1 MYRRTVNVLY
11 AKPAARSTRVFL
23 SKTRAGGALLKCVLP
38 LCLLL
43 LCEAA
48 LRCEARVANMALAQT
63 EAGFPRSGVP
73 AVGVTNPPSAV
84 LRRTGDWPT
93 YRFDVTRSGV
103 TDETVGPALFPQWK
117 FIPKQEP
124 APAWPMP
131 AEEMPRMH
139 SDNAYHVVVAR
150 LPRGLSVG
158 QADDRVYFG
167 SCVTNKVY
175 SIDAA
180 SGEIRWTFFTEGP
193 VRFAPTVNN
202 GRVYVGSDDGCVYC
216 LDARNGKLI
225 WKYRAGPS
233 DEKVIGN
240 GRMISL
246 WPVRTSVLVD
256 DGVAYFGAGVF
267 PYEGIYICALKAD
280 DGSVIWRNDT
290 IGDRAHELDYGG
302 ISPHGYLVASKDIL
316 YVPSGRAMPAA
327 FDRRTGKFLFFCSAG
342 GKYGG
347 TWTLLDGDNLI
358 AGVDTSAQDGRY
370 AKIAYDAK
378 TGSRKGDV
386 FGRSPGIDMVVTGE
400 VAYILTVDGISA
412 VEWHGL
418 PARENT
424 ARMAVPPGFKWRY
437 SRKGLCALIM
447 AGYPQGGVPGNI
459 LFAGGEGLV
468 VGIDAQTGK
477 EVWKGDVSGR
487 AVGLAAARGR
497 LIVSTDKGPIHC
509 FGKEEVPTPKEI
521 KMAINP
527 SPYRK
532 DKHTALYDSAA
543 EEIINQTSANKGYCL
558 VLDCGRGRLAFELAK
573 RTQLQIIGIEKDQK
587 QLAAARKNLE
597 SAGLLGSRV
606 VVEPWDISTLPDCFA
621 NLVVS
626 DGMLT
631 SGNTAASKQE
641 IDRVLRPYGGVSL
654 LGSSKDALR
663 QKQSGKS
670 KISWNKFVR
679 GGLAGAGNWTQQ
691 YGNPQNTACSGDE
704 LVNGPLG
711 ILWYGEPGPV
721 GMVERH
727 AEAVSP
733 VSINGRLF
741 IQGGEIIMAVDAY
754 NGTLL
759 WERKIP
765 GAVRVK
771 TKGDCG
777 NLAVSPASG
786 GQAEDSLY
794 VAAQDKCFR
803 LDTATGETVRVYHVP
818 RDSSLVPQDTMEDGG
833 WTMDDGRVRWGYVS
847 VQGNIL
853 YGSTSAAMEEEYA
866 AFLKVAVENLPAVL
880 SGQAGG
886 RWKDIDEIPPQYK
899 ERYDSYK
906 KLYPVPDENLLRAF
920 QRAGTLFKHMTIFP
934 GGGEF
939 MQAGAVTKNLT
950 VSDKIFAID
959 IESSPASGG
968 QELLWVHNGDR
979 IANMTVVLGDG
990 KIFFAESLPA
1000 AAGEITDQQKTRAL
1014 EDRRELISKGIYK
1027 ERDGILEQLR
1037 AKKKQRAELLKAD
1050 YNFKTDRIDY
1060 EIRSLE
1066 SELFEEEFEE
1076 GRLSYDDA
1084 DVRLIVALDAV
1095 TGEELWKK
1103 PVDLTG
1109 CCGDGMGAAYS
1120 DGMLLFFGNYGNHD
1134 AWRFQAG
1141 ALKWRRITALSADN
1155 GDVLWSSALNYR
1167 TRPLIVGDKIIIE
1180 PLVCD
1185 LHTGQIIKR
1194 RHPITD
1200 EEVPWEFLRPG
1211 HTCGV
1216 TSASAGGLFYRS
1228 SCTAFYDLAADR
1240 GVTLF
1245 GAYRPGCAISII
1257 PASGLLL
1264 SPEAS
1269 SGCTCSYPLRCS
1281 FALIHKPARPQSWTV
1296 FVTQGAMTPVK
1307 HFAINLGAPA
1317 DMKDDEGTVWFAYP
1331 NPKTEYTKNHFP
1343 NYGVKFDLND
1353 EVLPSGTPPCGNP
1366 MGYFCSDFKG
1376 TTIEGSHRP
1385 WLFTSGCRGLI
1396 RCELPLIDDTAGQKP
1411 ATYTVRLGFNALP
1424 GDQQGQRVFDIKL
1437 QDQVVLENF
1446 DILQIAGGP
1455 PPGENPKSNKAVVK
1469 EFKGI
1474 RVENVLALE
1483 LVPTPANPQAN
1494 QAPVINFIEVIKED
1508 STGLSRACP
1517 PQAGESRG
1525 RLLAETSPAPA
1536 SPDASRGGGQ

>member
-11 AKPAARSTRVFL
+11 AKPAAGSPRVFL
-23 SKTRAGGALLKCVLP
+23 SKTRVGGSLLKCVLS
-38 LCLLL
+38 LCLLAP
-43 LCEAA
+43 AA
-48 LRCEARVANMALAQT
+48 VLRQQDAGALAQT
-63 EAGFPRSGVP
+63 EVT
-73 AVGVTNPPSAV
+73 VGVTN
-84 LRRTGDWPT
+84 DWPI

-103 TDETVGPALFPQWK
+103 TGETVGPALYPQWK

-193 VRFAPTVNN
+193 VRFAPTVYE

-216 LDARNGKLI
+216 LDAQNGKLI

-267 PYEGIYICALKAD
+267 PYEGIYICALNAD

-302 ISPHGYLVASKDIL
+302 MSPHGYLVASKDIL

-327 FDRRTGKFLFFCSAG
+327 FDRKTGRFFFYSSAG

-358 AGVDTSAQDGRY
+358 AGVDTSAQDGRP

-386 FGRSPGIDMVVTGE
+386 FGRSPGIDMVLTGE

-412 VEWHGL
+412 VE
-418 PARENT
+418 RTVRSE
-424 ARMAVPPGFKWRY
+424 AVKKTNESGQKQRRSPSFKWRY
-437 SRKGLCALIM
+437 WRKGLCTLIL
-447 AGYPQGGVPGNI
+447 AGQI

-477 EVWKGDVSGR
+477 EVWKEDVSGR

-509 FGKEEVPTPKEI
+509 FGKEDVPTPKEI

-532 DKHTALYDSAA
+532 DKHTALYESAA
-543 EEIINQTSANKGYCL
+543 EQIINQTSANKGYCL

-573 RTQLQIIGIEKDQK
+573 RTQLQIIGIENDQK

-631 SGNTAASKQE
+631 SGNTAASKEQ
-641 IDRVLRPYGGVSL
+641 INRVLRPYGGVSL
-654 LGSSKDALR
+654 LACPPDEPLGRRGS
-663 QKQSGKS
+663 KQSAKS

-691 YGNPQNTACSGDE
+691 YGNPQNTACSADE

-771 TKGDCG
+771 IKGDCG
-777 NLAVSPASG
+777 NLAVT
-786 GQAEDSLY
+786 EDSLY
-794 VAAQDKCFR
+794 VAAQDKCYR
-803 LDTATGETVRVYHVP
+803 LDVATGETVQVFDVP
-818 RDSSLVPQDTMEDGG
+818 ESSDGSP
-833 WTMDDGRVRWGYVS
+833 RRWGYVS
-847 VQGNIL
+847 VQDNIL
-853 YGSTSAAMEEEYA
+853 YGSTSPAMQEEYA
-866 AFLKVAVENLPAVL
+866 ALLKVAVEN
-880 SGQAGG
+880 G
-886 RWKDIDEIPPQYK
+886 RWKEPDEIPPQYK
-899 ERYDSYK
+899 QRYDSYK
-906 KLYPVPDENLLRAF
+906 KLYPVPDENLRRAF
-920 QRAGTLFKHMTIFP
+920 QRAGALFKNMTTF
-934 GGGEF
+934 GRGGEF

-959 IESSPASGG
+959 TESSPASGG

-979 IANMTVVLGDG
+979 IANMTVVLG
-990 KIFFAESLPA
+990 
-1000 AAGEITDQQKTRAL
+1000 
-1014 EDRRELISKGIYK
+1014 
-1027 ERDGILEQLR
+1027 
-1037 AKKKQRAELLKAD
+1037 
-1050 YNFKTDRIDY
+1050 
-1060 EIRSLE
+1060 
-1066 SELFEEEFEE
+1066 
-1076 GRLSYDDA
+1076 
-1084 DVRLIVALDAV
+1084 
-1095 TGEELWKK
+1095 
-1103 PVDLTG
+1103 
-1109 CCGDGMGAAYS
+1109 
-1120 DGMLLFFGNYGNHD
+1120 
-1134 AWRFQAG
+1134 
-1141 ALKWRRITALSADN
+1141 
-1155 GDVLWSSALNYR
+1155 
-1167 TRPLIVGDKIIIE
+1167 
-1180 PLVCD
+1180 
-1185 LHTGQIIKR
+1185 
-1194 RHPITD
+1194 
-1200 EEVPWEFLRPG
+1200 
-1211 HTCGV
+1211 
-1216 TSASAGGLFYRS
+1216 
-1228 SCTAFYDLAADR
+1228 
-1240 GVTLF
+1240 
-1245 GAYRPGCAISII
+1245 
-1257 PASGLLL
+1257 
-1264 SPEAS
+1264 
-1269 SGCTCSYPLRCS
+1269 
-1281 FALIHKPARPQSWTV
+1281 
-1296 FVTQGAMTPVK
+1296 
-1307 HFAINLGAPA
+1307 
-1317 DMKDDEGTVWFAYP
+1317 
-1331 NPKTEYTKNHFP
+1331 
-1343 NYGVKFDLND
+1343 
-1353 EVLPSGTPPCGNP
+1353 
-1366 MGYFCSDFKG
+1366 
-1376 TTIEGSHRP
+1376 
-1385 WLFTSGCRGLI
+1385 
-1396 RCELPLIDDTAGQKP
+1396 
-1411 ATYTVRLGFNALP
+1411 
-1424 GDQQGQRVFDIKL
+1424 
-1437 QDQVVLENF
+1437 
-1446 DILQIAGGP
+1446 
-1455 PPGENPKSNKAVVK
+1455 
-1469 EFKGI
+1469 
-1474 RVENVLALE
+1474 
-1483 LVPTPANPQAN
+1483 
-1494 QAPVINFIEVIKED
+1494 
-1508 STGLSRACP
+1508 
-1517 PQAGESRG
+1517 
-1525 RLLAETSPAPA
+1525 
-1536 SPDASRGGGQ
+1536 

>member
-1 MYRRTVNVLY
+1 M
-11 AKPAARSTRVFL
+11 K
-23 SKTRAGGALLKCVLP
+23 K
-38 LCLLL
+38 
-43 LCEAA
+43 
-48 LRCEARVANMALAQT
+48 ARVCLAIVAGILLGWLVASMAKKPLRV
-63 EAGFPRSGVP
+63 EDNSGGVQD
-73 AVGVTNPPSAV
+73 VGVTNPATASAFPATARSQA
-84 LRRTGDWPT
+84 RRRPLPERAAVTSAETSDWPT

-103 TDETVGPALFPQWK
+103 TNETLGPALYPQWK
-117 FIPKQEP
+117 FIPRHAP

-139 SDNAYHVVVAR
+139 SDNAYHVVVA
-150 LPRGLSVG
+150 
-158 QADDRVYFG
+158 DDRVYFG

-175 SIDAA
+175 CIDAA
-180 SGEIRWTFFTEGP
+180 SGEIRWTFATCGP
-193 VRFAPTVNN
+193 VRFVPTVYE
-202 GRVYVGSDDGCVYC
+202 GRVYAGSDDGCVYC
-216 LDARNGKLI
+216 LDAKNGKLI

-256 DGVAYFGAGVF
+256 GRTVYFGAGVF
-267 PYEGIYICALKAD
+267 PYEGIYICALNAD

-302 ISPHGYLVASKDIL
+302 ISPHGYLVASKDTL

-327 FDRRTGKFLFFCSAG
+327 FDRRTGRFLFFCSAG

-370 AKIAYDAK
+370 AKIAYDAR

-386 FGRSPGIDMVVTGE
+386 FGRSPGIDMVVTDE

-412 VEWHGL
+412 VDRNIHSE
-418 PARENT
+418 
-424 ARMAVPPGFKWRY
+424 AVKKTNESGQKRLRSSSFKWRY
-437 SRKGLCALIM
+437 WRKGLCNLIL
-447 AGYPQGGVPGNI
+447 AGQI

-468 VGIDAQTGK
+468 VGIDTKTGK

-487 AVGLAAARGR
+487 AVGLAATRGR
-497 LIVSTDKGPIHC
+497 LIVSTDKGPIYC
-509 FGKEEVPTPKEI
+509 FGKKEVPIPKEI

-532 DKHTALYDSAA
+532 DKLTALYESAA
-543 EEIINQTSANKGYCL
+543 QEIINQTSANKGYCL

-573 RTQLQIIGIEKDQK
+573 RTQLKIIGIEKDPK

-597 SAGLLGSRV
+597 LAGLLGKRV

-631 SGNTAASKQE
+631 SGNTEASKEQ
-641 IDRVLRPYGGVSL
+641 INRVLRPYGGVSL
-654 LGSSKDALR
+654 LGSPQDALR
-663 QKQSGKS
+663 RKRSGKS

-679 GGLAGAGNWTQQ
+679 GRLPGAGNWTQH

-711 ILWYGEPGPV
+711 ILWYGEPGPLR
-721 GMVERH
+721 MVERH
-727 AEAVSP
+727 GEAVSP

-765 GAVRVK
+765 QAVRVK
-771 TKGDCG
+771 TKTDCG
-777 NLAVSPASG
+777 NLAVT
-786 GQAEDSLY
+786 EDSLY
-794 VAAQDKCFR
+794 VAAQDKCYR
-803 LDTATGETVRVYHVP
+803 LDVATGETVQVFKVP
-818 RDSSLVPQDTMEDGG
+818 ESGHSAELSRSPDG
-833 WTMDDGRVRWGYVS
+833 MPRRWGYVS
-847 VQGNIL
+847 VQDNIL
-853 YGSTSAAMEEEYA
+853 YGSTSPAMQEEYA

-886 RWKDIDEIPPQYK
+886 RWKEPDEIPPPYK
-899 ERYDSYK
+899 QRYDSYK
-906 KLYPVPDENLLRAF
+906 KLYTVPDENLLRAV
-920 QRAGTLFKHMTIFP
+920 QRAGTLFKHMTAF
-934 GGGEF
+934 GKAGEF
-939 MQAGAVTKNLT
+939 LQAGAVTKNLI
-950 VSDKIFAID
+950 VSDRIFAID
-959 IESSPASGG
+959 TETGK
-968 QELLWVHNGDR
+968 LLWVHNGDK
-979 IANMTVVLGDG
+979 IANITIVLGDG
-990 KIFFAESLPA
+990 KIFFAESLPLR
-1000 AAGEITDQQKTRAL
+1000 GEITDQQKTRAL
-1014 EDRRELISKGIYK
+1014 EDRRQLISKGIYK
-1027 ERDGILEQLR
+1027 VRGGILEELR
-1037 AKKKQRAELLKAD
+1037 AKKKRRAELLKAD
-1050 YNFKTDRIDY
+1050 KNFRTDRIDY
-1060 EIRSLE
+1060 EIRALE

-1084 DVRLIVALDAV
+1084 DVRLVVALNAV
-1095 TGEELWKK
+1095 TADVLWKK

-1134 AWRFQAG
+1134 AWRFRAG

-1155 GDVLWSSALNYR
+1155 GDVVWSRALNYR

-1180 PLVCD
+1180 PLAAD
-1185 LHTGQIIKR
+1185 LRTGQIIKR
-1194 RHPITD
+1194 RHPITG

-1228 SCTAFYDLAADR
+1228 SCTAFYDLAEDR
-1240 GVTLF
+1240 GVTIF
-1245 GAYRPGCAISII
+1245 GAYRPGCSISII

-1281 FALIHKPARPQSWTV
+1281 FALIRKPARPQPWTV
-1296 FVTQGAMTPVK
+1296 FITQGAMTPVK

-1353 EVLPSGTPPCGNP
+1353 EVLPGGPP

-1376 TTIEGSHRP
+1376 TALVPSEVEGMEGSRKS
-1385 WLFTSGCRGLI
+1385 WLFTSGCQGLI

-1424 GDQQGQRVFDIKL
+1424 GDRQGQRVFDIKL
-1437 QDQVVLENF
+1437 QGRVVLKNF
-1446 DILQIAGGP
+1446 DILQTAGEP
-1455 PPGENPKSNKAVVK
+1455 PPGGNPKSNKAVVK
-1469 EFKGI
+1469 EFDGI

-1483 LVPTPANPQAN
+1483 LVPKQANPQPE
-1494 QAPVINFIEVIKED
+1494 QAPIINFIEVIKEG
-1508 STGLSRACP
+1508 SRRPALSRVEG
-1517 PQAGESRG
+1517 AGSQQST
-1525 RLLAETSPAPA
+1525 L
-1536 SPDASRGGGQ
+1536 

>member
-1 MYRRTVNVLY
+1 
-11 AKPAARSTRVFL
+11 
-23 SKTRAGGALLKCVLP
+23 
-38 LCLLL
+38 
-43 LCEAA
+43 
-48 LRCEARVANMALAQT
+48 MALART
-63 EAGFPRSGVP
+63 EVT
-73 AVGVTNPPSAV
+73 VGVTN
-84 LRRTGDWPT
+84 DWPT

-103 TDETVGPALFPQWK
+103 TGETVGHALYPQWE
-117 FIPKQEP
+117 FIPEHVP

-158 QADDRVYFG
+158 QAGDSVYFG

-193 VRFAPTVNN
+193 VRFAPTVYED
-202 GRVYVGSDDGCVYC
+202 RVYVGSDDGYVYC
-216 LDARNGKLI
+216 LDAENGKLI
-225 WKYRAGPS
+225 WKYRAGYS

-240 GRMISL
+240 GRIISL

-267 PYEGIYICALKAD
+267 PYEGIYICALNAD

-302 ISPHGYLVASKDIL
+302 ISPHGYLVASKNIL

-327 FDRRTGKFLFFCSAG
+327 FDRKTGKFLFYSSAG

-358 AGVDTSAQDGRY
+358 AGVDTSAQAGRP

-378 TGSRKGDV
+378 TGGRKGDV
-386 FGRSPGIDMVVTGE
+386 FDRSPGIDMVLTRE

-412 VEWHGL
+412 VDRT
-418 PARENT
+418 PA
-424 ARMAVPPGFKWRY
+424 AVLRQQDAGEAVKKTNESDQKRRRRFSFKWRY
-437 SRKGLCALIM
+437 SRKGLCTLIL
-447 AGYPQGGVPGNI
+447 AGQI
-459 LFAGGEGLV
+459 LFAGGEGAV

-477 EVWKGDVSGR
+477 ELWKGNVPGR

-509 FGKEEVPTPKEI
+509 FGKEEVSTGIPQSGVPSKKI

-532 DKHTALYDSAA
+532 DKHTTLYESAA
-543 EEIINQTSANKGYCL
+543 ERIIKEASIEKGYCL
-558 VLDCGRGRLAFELAK
+558 VLDCDIGRLAFELAQ
-573 RTQLQIIGIEKDQK
+573 RTDLKFVGIEKDPAK
-587 QLAAARKNLE
+587 VKIARQSLE
-597 SAGLLGSRV
+597 AAGLWGSRV
-606 VVEPWDISTLPDCFA
+606 VVESWDISSLPPCFA
-621 NLVVS
+621 NLIVS
-626 DGMLT
+626 DGLLL
-631 SGNTAASKQE
+631 SGRTDFRRAQLKQ
-641 IDRVLRPYGGVSL
+641 VLRPYGGVAVAGILSDN
-654 LGSSKDALR
+654 GEYKWR
-663 QKQSGKS
+663 
-670 KISWNKFVR
+670 KFVR
-679 GGLAGAGNWTQQ
+679 GKLAGAGNWTQQ

-721 GMVERH
+721 PMVERH
-727 AEAVSP
+727 AEAGSP

-754 NGTLL
+754 NGTGL
-759 WERKIP
+759 WERRIP

-771 TKGDCG
+771 TKSDCG
-777 NLAVSPASG
+777 NLAVT
-786 GQAEDSLY
+786 EDSLY
-794 VAAQDKCFR
+794 VAAQDKCYR
-803 LDTATGETVRVYHVP
+803 LDTTTGETVRVFNPDVYREQSADGIP
-818 RDSSLVPQDTMEDGG
+818 R
-833 WTMDDGRVRWGYVS
+833 RWGYVS

-866 AFLKVAVENLPAVL
+866 ALLKVTVENEE
-880 SGQAGG
+880 
-886 RWKDIDEIPPQYK
+886 WKDRDQIPPQYK
-899 ERYDSYK
+899 QRYDSYK
-906 KLYPVPDENLLRAF
+906 KLYPVPDENLRRAF
-920 QRAGTLFKHMTIFP
+920 QRAGTLFKHMTTF
-934 GGGEF
+934 GKGGEF
-939 MQAGAVTKNLT
+939 MQAGAVTKSLI

-959 IESSPASGG
+959 TETGK
-968 QELLWVHNGDR
+968 LLWVHNGDR

-990 KIFFAESLPA
+990 KIFFAEST
-1000 AAGEITDQQKTRAL
+1000 ITEEQKNRAL
-1014 EDRRELISKGIYK
+1014 EDRRELIRKGYYK
-1027 ERDGILEQLR
+1027 ERDGILEELR
-1037 AKKKQRAELLKAD
+1037 AKKKRRAELLKAD
-1050 YNFKTDRIDY
+1050 KTFKTGRIDY

-1066 SELFEEEFEE
+1066 SELFEEECEE

-1084 DVRLIVALDAV
+1084 DVRLVVALDAA

-1134 AWRFQAG
+1134 AWRFRAD

-1180 PLVCD
+1180 PLACD
-1185 LHTGQIIKR
+1185 LRTGQIIKR
-1194 RHPITD
+1194 RHPITG
-1200 EEVPWEFLRPG
+1200 EEVPLEFLRPG

-1281 FALIHKPARPQSWTV
+1281 LALIRKPARPQPWTV
-1296 FVTQGAMTPVK
+1296 FVTQGAMTPVR

-1317 DMKDDEGTVWFAYP
+1317 DMKEDSRGAGSHNEGTVWFAYP
-1331 NPKTEYTKNHFP
+1331 NPTTEYDKNHFP

-1353 EVLPSGTPPCGNP
+1353 EVLSGG
-1366 MGYFCSDFKG
+1366 GYFCSDFKG
-1376 TTIEGSHRP
+1376 TTIEGSRKP

-1396 RCELPLIDDTAGQKP
+1396 RCELPLIDDSAGQKP
-1411 ATYTVRLGFNALP
+1411 ATYTVSLGFNALP
-1424 GDQQGQRVFDIKL
+1424 GDRQGQRVFDIKL
-1437 QDQVVLENF
+1437 QGRLVLKNF
-1446 DILQIAGGP
+1446 DILQTAGGT
-1455 PPGENPKSNKAVVK
+1455 PPGGNPKSNKAVVK
-1469 EFKGI
+1469 EFKSI

-1483 LVPTPANPQAN
+1483 LVPTPANPQAD

-1508 STGLSRACP
+1508 
-1517 PQAGESRG
+1517 
-1525 RLLAETSPAPA
+1525 ETS
-1536 SPDASRGGGQ
+1536 